1 MLSGSQKITTMTTQG
16 KRERHQQQQQ
26 QQRPTVELLIDG
38 CNGSIKF
45 QHQHDDQN
53 PNQLKLV
60 ALSIL
65 NTHQHEKRYQEE
77 RLDMIPPLKHLLVSS
92 EPPLFD
98 SVSVI
103 FDGISQSKRPIIN
116 TTKKNHRDDNQDD
129 DKEELPCSATSTDT
143 SKIWKV
149 EENLNLYIEIT
160 GIYDETDNVIV
171 RRVENYQN
179 HQTQTQQVDLLTDSF
194 QRNLNVSS
202 SSAAATSKRGVGKA
216 TSTDSIGITVVRR
229 SELGCGKNRMLLQ
242 SMLLQRPH
250 SVLCLYNGF
259 SSQLSQQS
267 DHILE
272 KKLHRNPKVNNN
284 IFDSIT
290 VHKFFR
296 DEDKTTTT
304 TTTTT
309 TTAAHAIPIVVTD
322 DGYLRQ
328 RVVQHHGYV
337 MSFHQLWILLKETH
351 QKIDTI
357 N

>member
-1 MLSGSQKITTMTTQG
+1 
-16 KRERHQQQQQ
+16 
-26 QQRPTVELLIDG
+26 
-38 CNGSIKF
+38 
-45 QHQHDDQN
+45 
-53 PNQLKLV
+53 
-60 ALSIL
+60 
-65 NTHQHEKRYQEE
+65 
-77 RLDMIPPLKHLLVSS
+77 MIPLLNHLLVSS

-116 TTKKNHRDDNQDD
+116 TTKKYQRDDNQDD
-129 DKEELPCSATSTDT
+129 DKEELPCSATSKDT

-216 TSTDSIGITVVRR
+216 NTDSIGITVVRR
-229 SELGCGKNRMLLQ
+229 SELGCGKNRTLLQ

-267 DHILE
+267 DHILQ
-272 KKLHRNPKVNNN
+272 KKLRRNPKVNNN

-290 VHKFFR
+290 VHTFFR
-296 DEDKTTTT
+296 DEDTTTT
-304 TTTTT
+304 TTTMTT
-309 TTAAHAIPIVVTD
+309 TSTAAHAIPIVVTD
-322 DGYLRQ
+322 DVYLRQ
-328 RVVQHHGYV
+328 RVVQHHGCV
-337 MSFHQLWILLKETH
+337 MSFHQSWIHRICEGIQPRSYFSYIILKRV
-351 QKIDTI
+351 D
-357 N
+357 